1 MKSPYRGAWRYS
13 ALALWLAGTAL
24 AYAAPVPPDP
34 LEAGR
39 CFATPATLT
48 YGSPPPYSTSA
59 AQDAPAM
66 SNLYRAPTTSPHLDT
81 LDIVSVGL
89 SLDVYRQGQVWAQLQ
104 QQDAGEPNSLHVG
117 SILPTDPQKY
127 PVTADDK
134 DAAYDK
140 READALELGLRDFP
154 EAWPIPTVTVVR
166 GYNAQ
171 AARLRNAPKDIQI
184 MLRDMVGDLKS
195 DAGLHWHNINQ
206 LQNGEICNDTPEG
219 VVEEIFQVFE
229 AHPDMP
235 ALLVYAD
242 DGYNMA
248 GALSSYDTKVI
259 GATGGPRQPGELT
272 DTMIALVVARP
283 ERMDWLRYYAGF
295 AKPNPNPIDPWFSG
309 WKRHPK
315 VDFVPSPFIPTP
327 WTKRGF
333 EQWDALKILAQLHRP
348 VTVSLN
354 DANGQRLRN
363 EALTGALAEGWTKA
377 TDGIA
382 PPPARLFFDSG
393 TPNQP
398 LAELMPALKAANS
411 PLNLLQSN
419 ESYDLTQRLGDTGAA
434 SPFVGIVLA
443 TMASYRNSDT
453 SMVMP
458 MRRGDQVT
466 LIAITSATPGKK
478 PTSDPFGVNLMAQ
491 TASSETPSAIIAA
504 QLAAEHRAA
513 APPEQVLLGPN
524 AAEREAARRQ
534 LNDFLVDGTYIDP
547 LKPKE

>member
-1 MKSPYRGAWRYS
+1 MTTMRPPHP
-13 ALALWLAGTAL
+13 LITVLWLSLAGTSL
-24 AYAAPVPPDP
+24 ACTVDAAPDP
-34 LEAGR
+34 LMAMR
-39 CFATPATLT
+39 CFA
-48 YGSPPPYSTSA
+48 
-59 AQDAPAM
+59 APAIPSHPASTTDATAM
-66 SNLYRAPTTSPHLDT
+66 SSLYRAPTASPHLDT

-104 QQDAGEPNSLHVG
+104 QQDAGQPNSLQVS
-117 SILPTDPQKY
+117 SILPTDPKKY
-127 PVTADDK
+127 PVTADDQ
-134 DAAYDK
+134 DAAWEK
-140 READALELGLRDFP
+140 RMADALELALTDFP
-154 EAWPIPTVTVVR
+154 ERWPIPTVTVVR
-166 GYNAQ
+166 GWNPRAP
-171 AARLRNAPKDIQI
+171 RLRFPVEATQI
-184 MLRDMVGDLKS
+184 MMTDMVGDLVGGP
-195 DAGLHWHNINQ
+195 AGLHWHRIKQ

-235 ALLVYAD
+235 ALLVYVV

-248 GALSSYDTKVI
+248 YALSSRGDKLI
-259 GATGGPRQPGELT
+259 GGIGGRTPDELT
-272 DTMIALVVARP
+272 DSMVALVVARP
-283 ERMDWLRYYAGF
+283 ERMDWLHYYAGF
-295 AKPNPNPIDPWFSG
+295 AQVNKNPIDPAFSG
-309 WKRHPK
+309 WHRQPK
-315 VDFVPSPFIPTP
+315 VDFSPSPFIPKP

-398 LAELMPALKAANS
+398 LAELMPALKAADS

-466 LIAITSATPGKK
+466 LSAITSATPGKK

-513 APPEQVLLGPN
+513 APPEHVLLGPN
-524 AAEREAARRQ
+524 AAEREAARYQ
-534 LNDFLVDGTYIDP
+534 LNDFLAEGALIDP
-547 LKPKE
+547 FKPKE